1 MSSLNRRRAVYTG
14 VFDPVHLGHLDIIE
28 RGSRLY
34 EHLII
39 GVGVNPDK
47 KTFFDSEERVRLLR
61 EVVERYGNVEV
72 VPFSGLAVAFVRAI
86 GAGVMLR
93 GMRGLSDI
101 DYEVTMS
108 MMNRKIDEDI
118 ETVFLMSREE
128 FSHLSSSLMRQ
139 VAMVGGPLHH
149 FLPTPVAEAL
159 SDRAAQLLRG

>member
-1 MSSLNRRRAVYTG
+1 MAVLNRQCAVYTG

-34 EHLII
+34 EHLVI
-39 GVGVNPDK
+39 GIGNNPDK
-47 KTFFDSEERVRLLR
+47 KPFFDTEERMRLLR
-61 EVVERYGNVEV
+61 EVVACYPNVEV
-72 VPFSGLAVAFVRAI
+72 VPFSGLAVAFVRSMN
-86 GAGVMLR
+86 AGVMLR

-108 MMNRKIDEDI
+108 MMNRKIDEEI

-128 FSHLSSSLMRQ
+128 LSHLSSSLMRQ

-149 FLPTPVAEAL
+149 FLPAPIAHAL
-159 SDRAAQLLRG
+159 YERAAQLRGG